1 MPHGYVVLV
10 YGIERLVLSHRDNNR
25 KTARDDGGYV
35 RLSVSRTNYNTQSN
49 RSSSNA
55 ASSTVCSH
63 PNNRTLS
70 LNRSTA
76 FL

>member
-35 RLSVSRTNYNTQSN
+35 RLSV
-49 RSSSNA
+49 
-55 ASSTVCSH
+55 
-63 PNNRTLS
+63 
-70 LNRSTA
+70 
-76 FL
+76 